1 MDEFEEIK
9 ELVLSK
15 EKENKIVYNTVD
27 GLMETDIDEFIK
39 TPVESMLYDLNR
51 DKLTILTFIKEE
63 KWVNDYACMLVIKKL
78 KEKLAF
84 YEN

>member
-15 EKENKIVYNTVD
+15 EKEGKVVINTIEGLVSYNIEELINQPIG
-27 GLMETDIDEFIK
+27 GL
-39 TPVESMLYDLNR
+39 LYDLNR
-51 DKLTILTFIKEE
+51 DRLTILTFIKEE

-78 KEKLAF
+78 KEKLAH